1 MDSRKSTPVRP
12 EANKDWVE
20 RLQWLGIK
28 VEKPGDAKDKDTSG
42 I

>member
-1 MDSRKSTPVRP
+1 MDSRQSTPGRP
-12 EANKDWVE
+12 EANQDWVE

-28 VEKPGDAKDKDTSG
+28 VEKPGDERNKDTPG